1 VSRLPL
7 RLRLT
12 LAFAVV
18 MALVLAATGFVVYG
32 LFRDDLDQAI
42 DRSLAARSDE
52 VAALVRQSDRG
63 LAASLRRVSGEEDD
77 FAQVLGAD
85 GSIRAS
91 TPQVRGL
98 RVVSGARLARAMRG
112 PLVAEH
118 APPPEIE
125 GALRFRAVPVEAP
138 SGRLVVVVG
147 TSLGER
153 DDSLRTLAVLLAGG
167 GAAALLL
174 AALAGYAVAAGALRP
189 VEAMRR
195 RAAAVAPGDGGRL
208 PVPASRDEVA
218 RLGST
223 LNEMLDRLEAAFA
236 RERAFAADASHELR
250 TPLGILRAELEL
262 ALRRGRSPE
271 ELRAALE
278 SAAEETDRL
287 IRLAEDLLV
296 LARLDDGRLPL
307 RRSRIDAG
315 ELLESVAAR
324 FDGPERRVRVASP
337 TAPLTIDGDRSRLE
351 QALGNM
357 IDNSLR
363 HGSGEV
369 GLAAAARNGC
379 VELHV
384 TDAGGGFEAGF
395 DERAFDRFTTAE
407 PGRGGGT
414 GLGLSIVE
422 AIAESH
428 GGAAHAA
435 NRAGGGADVW
445 IELPGV
451 TRS

>member
-1 VSRLPL
+1 
-7 RLRLT
+7 
-12 LAFAVV
+12 
-18 MALVLAATGFVVYG
+18 MALVLAAVGLVVYD
-32 LFRDDLDQAI
+32 LFRDDLNQAI

-63 LAASLRRVSGEEDD
+63 LAPSLRRVSGEEDD
-77 FAQVLGAD
+77 FAQVLVPD
-85 GSIRAS
+85 GSVRAS

-98 RVVSGARLARAMRG
+98 RVLSGARFARATRG
-112 PLVAEH
+112 PLAGEH
-118 APPPEIE
+118 PPPPGIE
-125 GALRFRAVPVEAP
+125 GALRFRAVPVDAP

-153 DDSLRTLAVLLAGG
+153 DGSLRTLAALLGGG

-195 RAAAVAPGDGGRL
+195 RAAAVSPGDGARL
-208 PVPASRDEVA
+208 PVPAARDEIA

-223 LNEMLDRLEAAFA
+223 LNEMLDRLEAAFE

-262 ALRRGRSPE
+262 ALREGRSPE

-296 LARLDDGRLPL
+296 LARLHDGRLPL
-307 RRSRIDAG
+307 RRSAIDAA
-315 ELLESVAAR
+315 ELLGSVAAR
-324 FDGPERRVRVASP
+324 FDGRGRRVQVA
-337 TAPLTIDGDRSRLE
+337 TATEPLTVDGDRSRLE

-357 IDNSLR
+357 VDNSLR
-363 HGSGEV
+363 HGSGDV
-369 GLAAAARNGC
+369 GLAAAARNGR

-384 TDAGGGFEAGF
+384 TDAGRGFEADF
-395 DERAFDRFTTAE
+395 VERAFERFTTADAAR
-407 PGRGGGT
+407 GRGT
-414 GLGLSIVE
+414 GLGLSIVA

-428 GGAAHAA
+428 GGVARAA
-435 NRAGGGADVW
+435 NRSAGGADVW

-451 TRS
+451 SRS